1 MKPTSVLL
9 VDDHAIFRM
18 GLASLLGTTKDIKV
32 IGDAGDGATAIKKAL
47 KLKPDVII
55 MDMLMPGGMD
65 GAETT
70 KQLRQE
76 WPEAKVVILTTY
88 DTADGIGHALEAGAA
103 GAVVKKAEFDD
114 LLAAIRAVAKGETFI
129 SDEIQQVL
137 KSNMT
142 IQPLSPRQ
150 AEVLELITLGL
161 TNDDIAYKLGIS
173 STVVRDYLKATF
185 AKIGAANR
193 AEAVAIAL
201 RKHLLKI

>member
-1 MKPTSVLL
+1 MSKPISVLL

-32 IGDAGDGATAIKKAL
+32 IGDAADGATAIKKAL
-47 KLKPDVII
+47 KLHPDVII

-70 KQLRQE
+70 KQLCE
-76 WPEAKVVILTTY
+76 KWPEAKVVILTTY
-88 DTADGIGHALEAGAA
+88 DTADGIGHALDNGAR

-114 LLAAIRAVAKGETFI
+114 LLTAIRTVADGETFI
-129 SDEIQQVL
+129 SDEIAQVL

-161 TNDDIAYKLGIS
+161 TNEDIAYKLGIS
-173 STVVRDYLKATF
+173 ATVVRDYLKATF

-201 RKHLLKI
+201 RKHLL

>member
-1 MKPTSVLL
+1 MKPISVLL

-32 IGDAGDGATAIKKAL
+32 IGDAGDGATAIKKSL

-55 MDMLMPGGMD
+55 MDMLMPGGLD

-70 KQLRQE
+70 RKLREQ

-103 GAVVKKAEFDD
+103 GAVVKKADFDD
-114 LLAAIRAVAKGETFI
+114 LLTAIRSVAGGETFI

>member
-47 KLKPDVII
+47 KLKPDVVI

-70 KQLRQE
+70 KKLREE